1 MARARSASGPLG
13 PALMSQCQATE
24 RRVITN
30 GGTLEHSTGYLPSN
44 DYLRCVRVLLHKVRL
59 SGTYQLSGAGGA
71 LYRRRRAL
79 ARAARRLRYLIRG
92 RL

>member
-30 GGTLEHSTGYLPSN
+30 GGTLEHSTGFSR
-44 DYLRCVRVLLHKVRL
+44 LRCVRVLQYYIK
-59 SGTYQLSGAGGA
+59 SD
-71 LYRRRRAL
+71 YRV
-79 ARAARRLRYLIRG
+79 LIN
-92 RL
+92 